1 MVVALGLALVLIG
14 RTTGSGWTMVIVSG
28 LVGVAVAG
36 LAWPALLLRRV
47 TVSLDA
53 PSDAIVG
60 RPFDLHLVVGG
71 SRFLMTATAAGGYK
85 HSSSVDVIGG
95 PIAVEVPQ
103 SGSLVAIAPRRG
115 IIDRISVELRCGAP
129 LGLSWWRRSRQ
140 IALARPVE
148 VAPLAVETGLPPIS
162 HGEGG
167 DRHRPERRSGL
178 DSVRSVRDYVA
189 GDATKLIHWGLSARR
204 GELIVKELEDPEGA
218 SLAVVLD
225 LSGNPE
231 LAEKMAA
238 RAAGLC
244 SLALRAGMEV
254 VLCTAEES
262 GPRAEKV
269 GSPLATGRRLARA
282 VQGIP
287 ADPPRG
293 CRVVRLP

>member
-1 MVVALGLALVLIG
+1 
-14 RTTGSGWTMVIVSG
+14 MVIVSG

-53 PSDAIVG
+53 PSDAIAG
-60 RPFDLHLVVGG
+60 RPFDLPIAVGG
-71 SRFLMTATAAGGYK
+71 SRFLMTATAEGAYRRSG
-85 HSSSVDVIGG
+85 SLDSLGG

-103 SGSLVAIAPRRG
+103 SGSLVAVAPRRG
-115 IIDRISVELRCGAP
+115 VIDRISVELRCAAP

-140 IALARPVE
+140 IALARPLE
-148 VAPLAVETGLPPIS
+148 VAPLAEETGLPPIS
-162 HGEGG
+162 RGEGG

-225 LSGNPE
+225 MGGNPE

-244 SLALRAGMEV
+244 VLALRAGMEV

-262 GPRAEKV
+262 GPRGEKV
-269 GSPLATGRRLARA
+269 GSPLAAGRRLARA
-282 VQGIP
+282 VPGVP
-287 ADPPRG
+287 AEPPRG

>member
-1 MVVALGLALVLIG
+1 METL
-14 RTTGSGWTMVIVSG
+14 
-28 LVGVAVAG
+28 
-36 LAWPALLLRRV
+36 
-47 TVSLDA
+47 
-53 PSDAIVG
+53 
-60 RPFDLHLVVGG
+60 
-71 SRFLMTATAAGGYK
+71 
-85 HSSSVDVIGG
+85 GG

-103 SGSLVAIAPRRG
+103 AGSLVAVAPQRG
-115 IIDRISVELRCGAP
+115 LIDRISVELRCAAP

-140 IALARPVE
+140 ISLPRPVE
-148 VAPLAVETGLPPIS
+148 VAPLAEETGLPSIS